1 MSTFKKLA
9 TGCVVGSFTLMSVGA
24 ASAQTP
30 AAGQAGQPGTT
41 AQSGNEQRTRG
52 DGTDQD
58 FLKKAAIA
66 NLAEIELGRLAT
78 QKAQNPEV
86 KQFAQMMVDG
96 HTKALDE
103 LKQLAQ
109 RSAGTQLPT
118 ALDEKHQ
125 ELQQRLSGLSGEEFD
140 REYMEAMVDA
150 HEDVEDML
158 EDRVGEEGRPGGS
171 GMTGGTSG
179 TTSSGT
185 SGTGSTSGGTTG
197 TTGGTTTGTT
207 SAGAGSARGN
217 NPALDAWAQKTLQSV
232 RTHLQ
237 QAKDLKD
244 RIDK

>member
-1 MSTFKKLA
+1 MSMFKKLA
-9 TGCVVGSFTLMSVGA
+9 TGCVVGSFTLLGVSA
-24 ASAQTP
+24 ASAQTG
-30 AAGQAGQPGTT
+30 AAGQPGQAGTT
-41 AQSGNEQRTRG
+41 PQSANEQRTRG
-52 DGTDQD
+52 DGNDQD

-66 NLAEIELGRLAT
+66 NLAEIELGRLAS

-109 RSAGTQLPT
+109 RSAGAQLPT

-150 HEDVEDML
+150 HEAVEDML
-158 EDRVGEEGRPGGS
+158 EDRVGDDAIAS
-171 GMTGGTSG
+171 GTTAGTSGTSGTTSGTSGTTGGTSG
-179 TTSSGT
+179 TT
-185 SGTGSTSGGTTG
+185 
-197 TTGGTTTGTT
+197 GGTTTT
-207 SAGAGSARGN
+207 GSAHGASN
-217 NPALDAWAQKTLQSV
+217 NPALDAWAQKTLPNV

-237 QAKDLKD
+237 QAKDIKE